1 MIDFRRKCLI
11 FVFNNMDGRIFF
23 VAENRLIDFVVCC
36 VAVLFNGA
44 AVLYVK

>member
-11 FVFNNMDGRIFF
+11 FVFNMDGRIFF
-23 VAENRLIDFVVCC
+23 VAENGQIDFVVCC